1 MNGVIMQR
9 IIGLAFATFAF
20 SSLSGVPATARA
32 TESVSSLDQGT
43 QRSTIDVAALLTAA
57 RGAPPRICSLAA
69 GSVGNGWGG
78 WADAPYTPLAA
89 SAGPL
94 TNSGRDG
101 RTFSTEDVQRLFSGL
116 SSDDAC
122 VRELSVRLI
131 GTQRSE
137 VVGSEL
143 ISRLG
148 ASDGATRAVA
158 ALGLGLVE
166 AQTGVEPLI
175 RALRDAA
182 TEVRANSAWALGRI
196 ENGRALN
203 PLVNLFSDDA
213 EKVREAAVAAVGHLE
228 STSAVPSL
236 IRVARQDN
244 SPNVRRVAV
253 WALGKME

>member
-9 IIGLAFATFAF
+9 LIGLALATFAF
-20 SSLSGVPATARA
+20 SSLTNVRATAIA
-32 TESVSSLDQGT
+32 KESSESFDQGT
-43 QRSTIDVAALLTAA
+43 QRASIDVAALLTAA
-57 RGAPPRICSLAA
+57 RGAPPMICSLAA

-89 SAGPL
+89 SSSPL
-94 TNSGRDG
+94 TYSGRDG
-101 RTFSTEDVQRLFSGL
+101 RAFSTEDVQRLFAGL

-131 GTQRSE
+131 GTQRAE
-137 VVGSEL
+137 TVGGDL
-143 ISRLG
+143 ITRLG
-148 ASDGATRAVA
+148 ASDGPTRAVA

-166 AQTGVEPLI
+166 AQTGVDPLI

-182 TEVRANSAWALGRI
+182 VEVRANSAWALGRI

-213 EKVREAAVAAVGHLE
+213 EKVREAAVEIGRAHV
-228 STSAVPSL
+228 
-236 IRVARQDN
+236 
-244 SPNVRRVAV
+244 
-253 WALGKME
+253 